1 MRSTK
6 TASYAKP
13 QGVSYGIIIFHQ
25 TLGATICLIES
36 IFFFIKN
43 KPDVCFANQPKS
55 RRPTMKK
62 LLLTLCMLFFFAASA
77 LAAVNINTADL
88 KTLESLPGIGAS
100 KAQAIIDYRTEH
112 GNFKSIDDLKNVK
125 GIGDKVLE
133 KIKDQIEAK

>member
-1 MRSTK
+1 M
-6 TASYAKP
+6 
-13 QGVSYGIIIFHQ
+13 
-25 TLGATICLIES
+25 LL
-36 IFFFIKN
+36 FFYERFLQ
-43 KPDVCFANQPKS
+43 NQPKS
-55 RRPTMKK
+55 RRLTMKK
-62 LLLTLCMLFFFAASA
+62 LLLTLYMLFFFAASA

-88 KTLESLPGIGAS
+88 QTLESLPGIGAS